1 MKLGGRIMEFKLLLQ
16 MLRKRLWLIVL
27 VVVLCS
33 AGTGAYSIYVM
44 KPVYE
49 ASSTMIV
56 NKSNLDSEGKP
67 TLDINEIN
75 SNIMLINSYK
85 VIISSASIMEK
96 VVAQYPGLHETAQD
110 LMDRVEVVTTQNSQI
125 IELKIRDASYQHA
138 KEIVNAVS
146 LVFKHEIPK
155 IMKVDNISI
164 LDSTLSTSAPD
175 PVSPNVV
182 LNIAIAFAA
191 SFMIIVGVVLFI
203 EYLDDTIKSDEDVER
218 YLELTTLGAIRKMKK
233 RDLRTRATARS
244 KQQAGEKYASV
255 SQ

>member
-85 VIISSASIMEK
+85 VIITSASVMDK
-96 VVAQYPGLHETAQD
+96 VVRQYPSLNVTTQDLRDRVSVETA
-110 LMDRVEVVTTQNSQI
+110 QNSQI
-125 IELKIRDASYQHA
+125 IELKVRDASYEQA
-138 KEIVNAVS
+138 MNIVNAVS
-146 LVFKHEIPK
+146 RVFKDEIPL

-164 LDSTLSTSAPD
+164 LDNAAPKSSPK
-175 PVSPNVV
+175 PVVPNVK
-182 LNIAIAFAA
+182 LYTATAFVISLMAA
-191 SFMIIVGVVLFI
+191 VCLVLFL
-203 EYLDDTIKSDEDVER
+203 EYLDDTIKSEEDVER
-218 YLELTTLGAIRKMKK
+218 YLELTTLGSVRKMKK
-233 RDLRTRATARS
+233 KDLRSRSTDRS
-244 KQQAGEKYASV
+244 KKQAGEKYASV

>member
-1 MKLGGRIMEFKLLLQ
+1 MEFKLLLQ

-33 AGTGAYSIYVM
+33 AGTGAYSVYVM

-56 NKSNLDSEGKP
+56 NKSNMDSEGKP

-85 VIISSASIMEK
+85 VIITSASVMDK
-96 VVAQYPGLHETAQD
+96 VVRQYPSLNVTTQDLRDRVSVETA
-110 LMDRVEVVTTQNSQI
+110 QNSQI
-125 IELKIRDASYQHA
+125 IELKVRDASYEQA
-138 KEIVNAVS
+138 MNIVNAVS
-146 LVFKHEIPK
+146 RVFKDEIPL

-164 LDSTLSTSAPD
+164 LDNAAPKSSPK
-175 PVSPNVV
+175 PVVPNVK
-182 LNIAIAFAA
+182 LYTAAAFVISLMAA
-191 SFMIIVGVVLFI
+191 VCLVLFL
-203 EYLDDTIKSDEDVER
+203 EYLDDTIKSEEDVER
-218 YLELTTLGAIRKMKK
+218 YLELTTLGSVRKMKK
-233 RDLRTRATARS
+233 RDLRSRSADRS
-244 KQQAGEKYASV
+244 KKQAGEKYASV